1 MNLLSERTTQ
11 IDELKENLCS
21 ISRSHCPVS
30 EASSLPRA
38 HTRQYEFFPH
48 WEAQRQACAIFHR
61 CRSCCKASRPQ
72 RQDKATQRPADPS
85 PERSIRRYRE
95 AEFPSRLP

>member
-1 MNLLSERTTQ
+1 MNFLSERTLQ
-11 IDELKENLCS
+11 INELQENLCS

-30 EASSLPRA
+30 EASSLPMA
-38 HTRQYEFFPH
+38 HTREYEFFPR
-48 WEAQRQACAIFHR
+48 WEAQLRACAIFHR

-72 RQDKATQRPADPS
+72 RQNKATPRPTDPL